1 MLVKIYPENPNP
13 REVEKVVNILRDGG
27 IVIYPT
33 DTVYGMGCDIN
44 NAKALERIAQIK
56 GINPRKDHLSFICH
70 DLSHL
75 SDYTKPL
82 DSASFKLIKKNLPGP
97 FTFILPA
104 SSNVPKFFKSNKKT
118 IGLRIPDNPI
128 ITEIVAQLGN
138 PILSTSIKDDDEVL
152 EYTTDPELIHEKY
165 QDLVDVVI
173 DGGNGGNDGSTIVD
187 CTNGREF
194 KVIRQG
200 QGELEF

>member
-1 MLVKIYPENPNP
+1 MLIKIYPDNPNP
-13 REVEKVVNILRDGG
+13 REIEKVVDILRDGG

-33 DTVYGMGCDIN
+33 DTVYGMGCDIQN
-44 NAKALERIAQIK
+44 SKALDRVARVK
-56 GINPRKDHLSFICH
+56 GINPRKDHLSFICQ

-82 DSASFKLIKKNLPGP
+82 DSSTFKLVKKNLPGP

-104 SSNVPKFFKSNKKT
+104 SSNVPKYFKSNKKT

-128 ITEIVAQLGN
+128 ITEIVRQLGN

-165 QDLVDVVI
+165 QDQVDAVI
-173 DGGNGGNDGSTIVD
+173 DGGFGDNEGSTIVD
-187 CTNGREF
+187 CSSSPEPEI
-194 KVIRQG
+194 IRQG
-200 QGELEF
+200 KGELEF